1 MMFTGEIAA
10 VGPTSFEFC
19 VPEGAPLMVS
29 PAVGTVLPGQVSKCL
44 VIIAALV
51 QYTIVYFW
59 GQAAVGAKLQATN
72 LVPRPVDRGTATRYG
87 G

>member
-1 MMFTGEIAA
+1 MMFTDEIAA

-51 QYTIVYFW
+51 QYT
-59 GQAAVGAKLQATN
+59 TSSC
-72 LVPRPVDRGTATRYG
+72 PRSRNVSQYMTWD
-87 G
+87 